1 MAETIRRGIH
11 LLSLGMWFGGAA
23 FFNFFTA
30 TTIFESFKHV
40 VNDGPTDRTAF
51 VSIVPAEFTADTDAA
66 KNTRSNLASALAGS
80 AVGPVFPKYFAMQ
93 AVCGLL
99 ALATAIGWRDAPGL
113 IHRWRVRVLFVAVLT
128 VVVAW
133 PISNYVSELRVL
145 RFALETATRDAAV
158 AAFGPWHLVSL
169 LLSFVTV
176 TLAGIALA
184 MGGKLPNCCSE
195 QHKGEK
201 V

>member
-1 MAETIRRGIH
+1 MGETIRRGLH
-11 LLSLGMWFGGAA
+11 LLALGMWFGGAA

-30 TTIFESFKHV
+30 TTIFESFRHV
-40 VNDGPTDRTAF
+40 VNDGPTDRTAYLPII
-51 VSIVPAEFTADTDAA
+51 SATASDEDKKA
-66 KNTRSNLASALAGS
+66 LASALAGS

-99 ALATAIGWRDAPGL
+99 ALATAIGWRDAPGR
-113 IHRWRVRVLFVAVLT
+113 IHRWRVRVLVVAVLT

-145 RFALETATRDAAV
+145 RFAPDLSTREAAV
-158 AAFGPWHLVSL
+158 AGFGPWHLVSL

-184 MGGKLPNCCSE
+184 MAGKLPKCCSE
-195 QHKGEK
+195 QTTEEK